1 MADASSPGG
10 SEGNPP
16 PSYYKFIGMG
26 LAVSSGIFIGSSF
39 VLKKKGLLRSSAIA
53 GEGHAYLKSKL
64 WWTGMVLMIVG
75 EILNFVAYSFA
86 PALLVTPLGALS
98 VVVCAVLS
106 SIVLKEKL
114 PFHGKIGCALCIV
127 GAVVIVFHAPAQ
139 AAVTDI
145 DEFKH
150 FVIQP
155 GFLVYMSLVIVS
167 CLVIIWK
174 VAPKFGKS
182 HMLVYITVCSLIG
195 SLSVVATQG
204 LGAAIVRNIT
214 TGTPQFNHWFIYV
227 TMVFVVCTLITEIN
241 YLNKALNLFNTA
253 MVTPVYYVM
262 FTSATLVA
270 SVILFQ
276 GFAASPTSILTVVMG
291 FFVICAGVV
300 LLQTSKRN
308 DAATAAVAAALRK
321 SKSNLSLQDEESLI
335 EDEKED
341 VVEPGPLGLRAVPFD
356 SIRQMVRAST
366 MPNTPSTVPQTP
378 VTVIPVGEDDAHHKP
393 PRSIGRQ
400 LFAKLGGGR
409 RGDTADG
416 TISTPSTPS
425 TAQQLQN
432 QQDARSPLQGV
443 VIIPTST
450 TAPAHR
456 GGEKH
461 ELRDED
467 EDEFDEKQNG
477 AQYRIEGVVV
487 SAMPQ
492 QQGDDDDEHLN
503 SNTLTLRGD

>member
-1 MADASSPGG
+1 MADAHSTPG
-10 SEGNPP
+10 SNEANPP
-16 PSYYKFIGMG
+16 PTYYKFIGMA
-26 LAVSSGIFIGSSF
+26 LAISSGIFIGSSF

-64 WWTGMVLMIVG
+64 WWTGMVMMIVG
-75 EILNFVAYSFA
+75 EILNFIAYSFA

-106 SIVLKEKL
+106 SMVLKEKL
-114 PFHGKIGCALCIV
+114 TLHGKIGCALCIV
-127 GAVVIVFHAPAQ
+127 GAVVIVLHAPAQ

-145 DEFKH
+145 NEFKH

-167 CLVIIWK
+167 CLVIVWK
-174 VAPKFGKS
+174 VAPKYGKK
-182 HMLVYITVCSLIG
+182 HMLVYIIICSLIG

-227 TMVFVVCTLITEIN
+227 TMAFVVCTLITEIN

-253 MVTPVYYVM
+253 MVTPVYYVI

-276 GFAASPTSILTVVMG
+276 GFSASASSIMTVVMG

-308 DAATAAVAAALRK
+308 DAAVVAALKK
-321 SKSNLSLQDEESLI
+321 SKSSLSLRDEEDLI
-335 EDEKED
+335 EEAKED

-366 MPNTPSTVPQTP
+366 MPSTPHTVPQTP
-378 VTVIPVGEDDAHHKP
+378 ANVVPIGGEDDEHAGTYAGKP
-393 PRSIGRQ
+393 SRSIGRQ
-400 LFAKLGGGR
+400 LFAKFGGGHKA
-409 RGDTADG
+409 GGDG
-416 TISTPSTPS
+416 TTTSTPSTS
-425 TAQQLQN
+425 QQLQHPH
-432 QQDARSPLQGV
+432 QQEMESSLQGV
-443 VIIPTST
+443 VIVPTEQVPP
-450 TAPAHR
+450 APR
-456 GGEKH
+456 GEVGEKQ
-461 ELRDED
+461 ELTEEYDEKRYED
-467 EDEFDEKQNG
+467 EP
-477 AQYRIEGVVV
+477 AICH
-487 SAMPQ
+487 Q
-492 QQGDDDDEHLN
+492 QQLDDRAEDRSPLN
-503 SNTLTLRGD
+503 STTLTLRD